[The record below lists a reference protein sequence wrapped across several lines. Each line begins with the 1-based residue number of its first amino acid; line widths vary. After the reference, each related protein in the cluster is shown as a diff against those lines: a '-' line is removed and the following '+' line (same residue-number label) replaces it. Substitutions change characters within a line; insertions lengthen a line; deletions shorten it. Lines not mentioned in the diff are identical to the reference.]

1 MKKME
6 LLNLGKT
13 EKMETDDLVSVIMP
27 VYNSESFLSQSLDSV
42 IFQTYKNLELLPIDD
57 FSRDSSRDILKKYSE
72 KDPRIK
78 PIFKTENS
86 GSADS
91 RNFGIRK
98 AEGRYIAFLD
108 SDDLWDP
115 EFLEK
120 QLNFMKKHNSAFS
133 FSSYR
138 IIGEDNREILKPF
151 IVKKLKISYYD
162 NLFYNSVGQLTAV
175 YDSAVLGKM
184 YFDVSL
190 KSVRDDY
197 ALWLDILKKTDFGFG
212 NPEILASYRIRK
224 GAVTANKK
232 KLILPHYRML
242 RNREKLS
249 VIKAAFFTL
258 VWGILGIRKYFLNR
272 ID

>member
-1 MKKME
+1 
-6 LLNLGKT
+6 
-13 EKMETDDLVSVIMP
+13 METDDLVSVIMP
-27 VYNSESFLSQSLDSV
+27 VYNSEIFLAQSLESV
-42 IFQTYKNLELLPIDD
+42 LSQTYKNFELLPIDD
-57 FSRDSSRDILKKYSE
+57 FSKDSSRNILAEYAE

-78 PIFKTENS
+78 PIFKQSNS

-91 RNFGIRK
+91 RNFGIQK
-98 AEGRYIAFLD
+98 AQGRYIAFLD
-108 SDDLWDP
+108 SDDLWDS

-120 QLNFMKKHNSAFS
+120 QLRFMKEHNSAFS

-151 IVKKLKISYYD
+151 IVSKLKISYYD

-175 YDSAVLGKM
+175 YNAETLGKM
-184 YFDVSL
+184 YFDISL
-190 KSVRDDY
+190 RSVRDDY
-197 ALWLDILKKTDFGFG
+197 ALWLDILKKTEFGFG

-224 GAVTANKK
+224 GAVTADKK

-258 VWGILGIRKYFLNR
+258 VWGVLGIRKYFLNR

>member
-1 MKKME
+1 
-6 LLNLGKT
+6 
-13 EKMETDDLVSVIMP
+13 METDDLVSVIMP
-27 VYNSESFLSQSLDSV
+27 VYNSEVFLAQSLDSV
-42 IFQTYKNLELLPIDD
+42 LCQTWRNFELLPIDD
-57 FSRDSSRDILKKYSE
+57 CSKDSSRKILEEYAG
-72 KDPRIK
+72 KDSRIK
-78 PIFKTENS
+78 PIYKQSNS

-91 RNFGIRK
+91 RNFGIRQ

-108 SDDLWDP
+108 SDDLWDS

-120 QLNFMKKHNSAFS
+120 QLSFMKKHNSSFS

-151 IVKKLKISYYD
+151 IVKKMKVSYYD

-175 YDSAVLGKM
+175 YDSRILGKM
-184 YFDVSL
+184 YFDISL

-197 ALWLDILKKTDFGFG
+197 ALWLDILKKTEYGFG

-224 GAVTANKK
+224 GAVTADKK

-249 VIKAAFFTL
+249 VVKAAFFTV